1 MRNSSRSKVKPYVKL
16 EGVHAQWTIN
26 EDRDTGDD
34 IDNEGNIDHSN
45 TGMQEIIIK
54 DISFEF
60 TNAEKVAII
69 GKVGSGKTSL
79 LLTLLKELFIVKGKM
94 KLNSSD
100 LAYAE

>member
-1 MRNSSRSKVKPYVKL
+1 MKL

-79 LLTLLKELFIVKGKM
+79 LLTLLKELFIVKENAETSQSQGYR
-94 KLNSSD
+94 
-100 LAYAE
+100 LAG

>member
-1 MRNSSRSKVKPYVKL
+1 
-16 EGVHAQWTIN
+16 
-26 EDRDTGDD
+26 
-34 IDNEGNIDHSN
+34 
-45 TGMQEIIIK
+45 MQEIIIK